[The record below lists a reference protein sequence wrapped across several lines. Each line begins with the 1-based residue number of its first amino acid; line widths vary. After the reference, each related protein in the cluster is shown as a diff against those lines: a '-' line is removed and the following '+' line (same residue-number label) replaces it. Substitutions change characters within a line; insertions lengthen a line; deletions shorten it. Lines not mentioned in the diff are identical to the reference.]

1 MKSKPAWPNAFWCST
16 TPALFLD
23 CGPVDQETVAP
34 HARYGLDFSLSLS
47 FRLIS
52 DVTGFLL
59 EIESGNPSAPEDPA
73 ADL

>member
-1 MKSKPAWPNAFWCST
+1 
-16 TPALFLD
+16 
-23 CGPVDQETVAP
+23 VDQETVAP